1 MTCRY
6 FDKDDRLDWVRCS
19 TLQVG
24 LTKLTSS
31 HKVFKVKEQMM
42 FSDQPCTHWVS
53 FCTDSI
59 YSSSVWC
66 FRWNLTLLNVE
77 IKPSGHNLTSFGQ
90 VLSLTSVCQ
99 TRYKFSKIWQNI
111 PAKQKPRVAPESRQT
126 VQTVFYSSI
135 IIIYSL
141 WNKTSCCIIFLA
153 FGHKKTCWPVWS
165 LWHWDAQIFLI
176 KFLSN
181 LQRIILTWKCW

>member
-1 MTCRY
+1 MCLR
-6 FDKDDRLDWVRCS
+6 
-19 TLQVG
+19 
-24 LTKLTSS
+24 
-31 HKVFKVKEQMM
+31 VKERLM
-42 FSDQPCTHWVS
+42 FFDHACFCWVS

>member
-6 FDKDDRLDWVRCS
+6 FDKDDRLDWVWCRCGEQN
-19 TLQVG
+19 LLP
-24 LTKLTSS
+24 LTRCL
-31 HKVFKVKEQMM
+31 KVKERLM
-42 FSDQPCTHWVS
+42 FSDHACTHWVS